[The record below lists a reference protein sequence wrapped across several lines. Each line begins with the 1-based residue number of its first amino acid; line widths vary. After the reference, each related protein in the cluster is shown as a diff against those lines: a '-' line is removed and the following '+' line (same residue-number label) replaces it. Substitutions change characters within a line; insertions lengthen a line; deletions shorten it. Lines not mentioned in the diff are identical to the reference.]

1 MATRQEDAESPEAR
15 RWRYVFY
22 SLGVG
27 FLLMFGVMS
36 VLQNGPSYVLL
47 VAAVV
52 CLIASRLNDLTK
64 FKFSATGVE
73 GEMREA
79 IADAK
84 ATVVQLQFLA
94 EQQAKSILHLMQ
106 SEGRWGG
113 GDPRLKDQMRLE
125 ILSTLRQIGI
135 SENRIAEVTSI
146 EYPWIA
152 FDYALLV
159 TRGLSPPT
167 QDQATRWNEF
177 FHSAERQKGV
187 GSEPSPEEL
196 RTFLAEM
203 NVISP
208 EVDERLKDYAY
219 FVKHKRHRRP
229 EVWGQ
234 RFS

>member
-1 MATRQEDAESPEAR
+1 MANSIDKSDSPAVR
-15 RWRYVFY
+15 HWRYGFY
-22 SLGVG
+22 SLSVA
-27 FLLMFGVMS
+27 FLVLFGAIS
-36 VLQNGPSYVLL
+36 VRQNGPSYLLL

-52 CLIASRLNDLTK
+52 CLVASRLHDLTK

-73 GEMREA
+73 GELREA

-113 GDPRLKDQMRLE
+113 GDHRLKDQMRLE

-146 EYPWIA
+146 EHPWIA
-152 FDYALLV
+152 FDYAHLV

-196 RTFLAEM
+196 RSFLADM
-203 NVISP
+203 NIISSD
-208 EVDERLKDYAY
+208 VDERLKDYAY
-219 FVKHKRHRRP
+219 FVEHKRHRRP